1 MARFIRKKDEVRGH
15 GPGSLIFIGTKKVER
30 TSIHVI
36 DYDADQL
43 GEFDLT
49 GIDQLRDLAASPT
62 CSWINVY
69 GLHDVEQIRAV
80 GARFNIHS
88 LALEDVLNTG
98 QRPKIEEYD
107 NSIFIV
113 VKMLRY
119 DQSDGIVH
127 AEQLSLI
134 VGPNFLVSFQEKPM
148 DVFEGVRERIRKKK
162 GRIRTMGTD
171 YLAYAL
177 LDSVVD
183 NYIDVIERIGSRVEQ
198 LDEDILDNPGK
209 RIIARISRAK
219 REINYIR
226 KSVRPARDAVL
237 ILEKLENDI
246 ISDGVGPFLKD
257 LEDLVTHASE
267 AIETYREMLSDQL
280 NIYHLSVSNRMNDV
294 MRVLTIFAAIFIP
307 LTFITGIYGMNFD
320 NLPELHFQY
329 GYHVFWGV
337 IVAVAGGM
345 LYFFKKKGWF

>member
-1 MARFIRKKDEVRGH
+1 MARFIRKKDEVRGQ
-15 GPGSLIFIGTKKVER
+15 GPGSLIFIGKRKVER

-36 DYDADQL
+36 DYDAEQI

-49 GIDQLRDLAASPT
+49 GIDQLRDLATTPT

-80 GARFNIHS
+80 GARFNIHP

-113 VKMLRY
+113 VKMFRY

-127 AEQLSLI
+127 AEQLSLV
-134 VGPNFLVSFQEKPM
+134 VGANFLVSFQEKPM

-183 NYIDVIERIGSRVEQ
+183 NYIDVIERIGSRVEE
-198 LDEDILDNPGK
+198 LDEEILDNPGK
-209 RIIARISRAK
+209 EIIARISRAK
-219 REINYIR
+219 REINYLR

-246 ISDGVGPFLKD
+246 ITDGVGPFLKD
-257 LEDLVTHASE
+257 LEDLATHASE

-280 NIYHLSVSNRMNDV
+280 NIYHSSVSNRMNDV
-294 MRVLTIFAAIFIP
+294 MKVLTIFAAIFIP
-307 LTFITGIYGMNFD
+307 LTFIAGIYGMNFD
-320 NLPELHFQY
+320 NLPELHFEY
-329 GYHVFWGV
+329 GYHMFWGV
-337 IVAVAGGM
+337 IVTVAGGM